1 MPQRRREAA
10 GDYDCAIC
18 LSVPEGVVHQCRN
31 GHYFCRECLAGH
43 RSSANGSRCPTCRT
57 DLPDEP
63 IRCLAAEQA
72 ISALPAQCRHCGE
85 ESTKGELN
93 AHEADCPQRPVTCE
107 ASGEG
112 CTWSGTFAGKEA
124 HDGTC
129 AHCIVRRMVQ
139 QSVIPR
145 IEEQQ
150 RRIVRLEETVR
161 RLSAHALKVE
171 LIHPVRQP
179 TSWTEECGDFVLPQV
194 SASNHVKFD
203 LAYGRSTAWSTFA
216 LPHVRLMRGG
226 KWYYEVTIG
235 HELVEDHLSYSVQL
249 GWATPGALSTIR
261 DNDDNVIGVGDE
273 PMSWSFDGFQ
283 RLHYSEG
290 DEEVM
295 PDEEGAELRKWEG
308 GDVIGLTADMTS
320 ADVCFGYSLN
330 GKRIGIMNSGGTAVE
345 CLLPV
350 VSIGRDFAVNFGEK
364 PFRWPPPIGFVPVS
378 ESFVQ
383 EVGAMM

>member
-1 MPQRRREAA
+1 
-10 GDYDCAIC
+10 
-18 LSVPEGVVHQCRN
+18 
-31 GHYFCRECLAGH
+31 
-43 RSSANGSRCPTCRT
+43 
-57 DLPDEP
+57 
-63 IRCLAAEQA
+63 
-72 ISALPAQCRHCGE
+72 
-85 ESTKGELN
+85 
-93 AHEADCPQRPVTCE
+93 
-107 ASGEG
+107 
-112 CTWSGTFAGKEA
+112 
-124 HDGTC
+124 
-129 AHCIVRRMVQ
+129 MVQ

-179 TSWTEECGDFVLPQV
+179 TSWTEDAGDFVLPQV
-194 SASNHVKFD
+194 SASNHVKIGFAD
-203 LAYGRSTAWSTFA
+203 GSTGTAWSTFA
-216 LPHVRLMRGG
+216 LPHVRLMGGG

-235 HELVEDHLSYSVQL
+235 HVDVDPLEDPETETPNVQL
-249 GWATPGALSTIR
+249 GWAQPGALSTIR
-261 DNDDNVIGVGDE
+261 DNDDDGIGVGDV

-295 PDEEGAELRKWEG
+295 PNEEGTELRKWEG

-330 GKRIGIMNSGGTAVE
+330 GKRIGIMNSGDTAVE
-345 CLLPV
+345 CLLPA
-350 VSIGRDFAVNFGEK
+350 VSIGRELAVNFGEK